1 MRFALKDIIV
11 VGIST
16 VIIAGASAA
25 LYHDFTARVSGGKR
39 IKIGTITYKKKIA
52 QRKYS
57 GEVIW
62 ENVTSQDTVYNYD
75 SIRTEADSS
84 SIIKL
89 TDGSEIE
96 LKENTLILLSLA
108 EGSANIDFSRG
119 SISAKATTGIK
130 ISAGNKIISASKGNL
145 NLAAKKDQLKLN
157 IQDGT
162 ATVDGKKIDQNQL
175 AVIDKN
181 KTSIQEKEFTL
192 TSPGTN
198 RFFLTFDKTKNIN
211 FSWKSRQQKPY
222 ILQVAADSGFTN
234 NPVTRRIN
242 TPAAALTLKP
252 GSWFWR
258 VGYGEKNTPFSQE
271 GSFTIIKEQKEML
284 ISPASGK
291 IFAFVN
297 TRPMVNFKWSGST
310 MDASYRVEIASDP
323 EFTTIART
331 LNSSQTSISTA
342 ALDGGKWYWR
352 VTNVYPFGDINGSV
366 KSPIGSFTLTKDAT
380 IPPPV
385 LIKPANGYRASD
397 LFIAQGKQI
406 LNWRLHDDIKEYR
419 IDIAASPEMK
429 TPRISTVIKGSY
441 YNLTPSIPRGTWYW
455 RVTGIDRDGNAY
467 SSEVRNFT
475 ITTTAKI
482 TTVRPPDGSAIALR
496 EEEKNIFLAWN
507 DPNRGERYLI
517 ELAEDRNFKKII
529 NRSTVSGTS
538 KELPR
543 PEKNEFFWRVSLLDS
558 AGKIKT
564 ESNTARVL
572 FSTALAPPQITLPRE
587 GEIIDATTLNNLAF
601 VWKKA
606 PGATHYHLK
615 VLHFARGFTR
625 KIIEEEVTA
634 TRYIIKNMTLL
645 DEGNFT
651 IEIKSLKKS
660 QNSLISQSIAQK
672 RYFSI
677 KLKQKLQNPEI
688 ISPNVIYIE

>member
-1 MRFALKDIIV
+1 MRFALRDIIV
-11 VGIST
+11 VGVST

-39 IKIGTITYKKKIA
+39 VKIGTIIYKKKKA

-62 ENVTSQDTVYNYD
+62 ENVTRQDTVYNYD
-75 SIRTEADSS
+75 SIRTEANSS

-89 TDGSEIE
+89 ADGSEIE

-119 SISAKATTGIK
+119 SISAKAATGLK
-130 ISAGNKIISASKGNL
+130 ISAGNKVINASKGNL

-157 IQDGT
+157 VQDGT
-162 ATVDGKKIDQNQL
+162 AIIDGKTIDKNQL
-175 AVIDKN
+175 ALIGKD
-181 KTSIQEKEFTL
+181 KTSIKEKEFTL
-192 TSPGTN
+192 TSPGAS
-198 RFFLTFDKTKNIN
+198 RYFITFGKTRNIN
-211 FSWKSRQQKPY
+211 FSWQSRQKKPY
-222 ILQVAADSGFTN
+222 IFQVAANPGFTK
-234 NPVTRRIN
+234 NPITRRVN
-242 TPAAALTLKP
+242 TPAASLALKP

-271 GSFTIIKEQKEML
+271 GSFTIIKEQKETL
-284 ISPASGK
+284 ISPAGGK
-291 IFAFVN
+291 IFAYVT
-297 TRPMVNFKWSGST
+297 TRPMVNFKWTGST
-310 MDASYRVEIASDP
+310 TDATYRIEIASDLK
-323 EFTTIART
+323 FTAIAQT
-331 LNSSQTSISTA
+331 LKSSQTSIATT

-352 VTNVYPFGDINGSV
+352 VTNVYPFGNINGSV
-366 KSPIGSFTLTKDAT
+366 KSPVGSFTLTKDAT

-385 LIKPANGYRASD
+385 LIKPVPGYRASD
-397 LFIAQGKQI
+397 LFIAQGKQV

-419 IDIAASPEMK
+419 IDLAASPDMK
-429 TPRISTVIKGSY
+429 TPRVSSVIKGSY
-441 YNLTPSIPRGTWYW
+441 FNLPSSTPRGTWYW

-467 SSEVRNFT
+467 LSEVRNFT
-475 ITTTAKI
+475 ITSTAKI
-482 TTVRPPDGSAIALR
+482 TTLRPPDGTAMAVP
-496 EEEKNIFLAWN
+496 EEEKSIFFAWK
-507 DPNRGERYLI
+507 DPNRGDRYRI
-517 ELAEDRNFKKII
+517 ELAEDRNFTKII
-529 NRSTVSGTS
+529 SRSTASATS

-543 PEKNEFFWRVSLLDS
+543 PKQNQFFWRVSLLDTT
-558 AGKIKT
+558 GKVKT

-587 GEIIDATTLNNLAF
+587 GATIDATTLNNLAF

-625 KIIEEEVTA
+625 KIIEKEVTA

-645 DEGNFT
+645 DEGNFI

-660 QNSLISQSIAQK
+660 GNILNSQSIVQK

-677 KLKQKLQNPEI
+677 KLQQKLQNPEI
-688 ISPNVIYIE
+688 ITPNIIYIE